1 MDFVDGL
8 PKSQG
13 KYVIFVVVDRLSKYA
28 HYTPLKYP
36 YSAMSVAQV
45 FFDNIFKLP
54 GMPTSIVSD

>member
-1 MDFVDGL
+1 
-8 PKSQG
+8 
-13 KYVIFVVVDRLSKYA
+13 VDRLSKYA